1 MKLRDLIIRISGVV
15 LGTIILAITFLAIAY
30 KLPKKYTYVKD
41 DKFGRSKNCYIDKK
55 DYRVCE
61 TKKGLIRVE
70 MFYEEEE

>member
-1 MKLRDLIIRISGVV
+1 MKLRDLILRISGVA
-15 LGTIILAITFLAIAY
+15 LGTIILTITFLAVAY

-41 DKFGRSKNCYIDKK
+41 DKFGRSKNCYIDEK